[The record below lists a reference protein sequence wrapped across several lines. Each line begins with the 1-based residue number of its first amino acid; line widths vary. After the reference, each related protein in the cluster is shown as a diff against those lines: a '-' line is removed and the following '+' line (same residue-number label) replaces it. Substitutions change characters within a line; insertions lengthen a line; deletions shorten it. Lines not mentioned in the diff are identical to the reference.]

1 MVSFQLIQ
9 LDRNNFYLGF
19 FRSYFDGHESKIE
32 KETDF
37 EEEKALENSKA
48 VVFRTQSR
56 GKDSKE
62 RGEVIAFPQWRSFE
76 SRFWLKNIKK
86 N

>member
-19 FRSYFDGHESKIE
+19 FRSYFDGHESK

-37 EEEKALENSKA
+37 EEGKALEK
-48 VVFRTQSR
+48 
-56 GKDSKE
+56 
-62 RGEVIAFPQWRSFE
+62 
-76 SRFWLKNIKK
+76 
-86 N
+86 